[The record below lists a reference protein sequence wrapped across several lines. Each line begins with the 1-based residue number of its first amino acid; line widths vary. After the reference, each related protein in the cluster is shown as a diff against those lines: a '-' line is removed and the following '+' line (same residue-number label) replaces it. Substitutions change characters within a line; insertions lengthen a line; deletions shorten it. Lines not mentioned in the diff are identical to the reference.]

1 MNRKIKAHIL
11 TLPRW
16 FAAPFFGAALLLG
29 VSLAGDFNSNAW
41 IALAAGLLIMAGGHS
56 FNSYLDYAWTGL
68 DKGETDD
75 RSAEKD
81 YCGGQSIIAQGIVTQ
96 REVLC
101 NAIGWYVLALIP
113 IIYLAVNSS
122 AAILPL
128 ALAGMA
134 ITFWYSKAKFNY
146 THELALG
153 IGVGPIAVL
162 LGMFAVNPDANWLEG
177 LVASAPFAIILSFT
191 GLAFDEWPDAEANLK
206 KGVKSLAYKVWEM
219 GHGLAGLQWYL
230 TSWILFLFLYQVL
243 MITVGILN
251 PMSAIAFLT
260 FPFLMGTMVMMKADF
275 RKFGGLFVI
284 SAAMYPMLLLLG
296 QVIG

>member
-1 MNRKIKAHIL
+1 MKVKFKAHIF

-16 FAAPFFGAALLLG
+16 FAAPFFGAALLIG

-41 IALAAGLLIMAGGHS
+41 IALVGGLLIMAGGHS

-68 DKGETDD
+68 DKGENFE

-81 YCGGQSIIAQGIVTQ
+81 YCGGQSIIAQGIVSQ
-96 REVLC
+96 REVLF
-101 NAIGWYVLALIP
+101 NAIGCYILALIP
-113 IIYLAVNSS
+113 IIYLTIKSTAL
-122 AAILPL
+122 ILPL

-177 LVASAPFAIILSFT
+177 LVASAPFAIILSFA

-206 KGVKSLAYKVWEM
+206 KGVKSLAYKVWEY
-219 GHGLAGLQWYL
+219 GISLEWYL
-230 TSWILFLFLYQVL
+230 TSWILFLFIYQVL
-243 MITVGILN
+243 MISVGILN
-251 PMSAIAFLT
+251 PMTAISFLT
-260 FPFLMGTMVMMKADF
+260 FPFLMGTMIMMKADF
-275 RKFGGLFVI
+275 RKFGSLFVAF
-284 SAAMYPMLLLLG
+284 AAFYPMLLLLG

>member
-1 MNRKIKAHIL
+1 MKVKLKAHVF

-16 FAAPFFGAALLLG
+16 FAAPFFGAALLFG
-29 VSLAGDFNSNAW
+29 VALAGDFNSNAW
-41 IALAAGLLIMAGGHS
+41 IALVGGLLIMAGGHS

-81 YCGGQSIIAQGIVTQ
+81 YCGGQSIIAQGIVSQ

-153 IGVGPIAVL
+153 IGVGPIAVP

-177 LVASAPFAIILSFT
+177 LVVSAPFAIILSFA

-206 KGVKSLAYKVWEM
+206 KGVKSLAYKVWQYGISLE
-219 GHGLAGLQWYL
+219 WYL
-230 TSWILFLFLYQVL
+230 TSWILFMFLYQVL
-243 MITVGILN
+243 MIAVGILN

-260 FPFLMGTMVMMKADF
+260 YPFLIGTMIMLKEDF

-284 SAAMYPMLLLLG
+284 SAAMYPILLLLG